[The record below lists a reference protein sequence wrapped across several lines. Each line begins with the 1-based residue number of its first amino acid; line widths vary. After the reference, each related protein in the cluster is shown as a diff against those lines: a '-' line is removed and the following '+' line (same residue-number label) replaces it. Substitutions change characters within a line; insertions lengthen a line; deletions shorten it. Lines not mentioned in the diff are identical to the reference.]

1 MDALAS
7 IWMPSHANVKLNAL
21 AFIASMTA
29 YRGDVIMA
37 KEPSGAVV
45 DAWIAL
51 NRAQQVALSRI
62 ERAFRDAGMPPSA
75 WYDVLWELEKAGAA
89 GLRPFEVERRRLI
102 AQSNV
107 SRLIDRLA
115 EAGYVE
121 RQPCDEDGRGQ
132 RVVITVAGREMRKR
146 MWPIY
151 ARAISDAVGRSVSER
166 EAATLA
172 TLLAQLTDRDR

>member
-1 MDALAS
+1 
-7 IWMPSHANVKLNAL
+7 
-21 AFIASMTA
+21 MTA

-51 NRAQQVALSRI
+51 NRAQQVALSTI

-132 RVVITVAGREMRKR
+132 RVVITAAGREMRKR

-151 ARAISDAVGRSVSER
+151 ARAISDAVGRRISER